1 MEPLTGERE
10 WIRRF
15 QSGDAS
21 AFVAIMNHYEP
32 YILGLLTRLAGDR
45 TRAED
50 LCQETFLK
58 ALKGLPS
65 FRRDSSLKTWLFR
78 IAHNTAT
85 DQARAEGHE
94 NDSLDQR
101 EETGLQTHSNA
112 PSPQS
117 RVEEAQ
123 MQRSVEEAMASL
135 PQSQR
140 EVLHLFYWDELSVG
154 DIASALRMPEGTVKT
169 LLFRGRNALRGRV
182 LNLLPEVTS

>member
-1 MEPLTGERE
+1 MEALPGERE
-10 WIRRF
+10 LIRKF

-21 AFVAIMNHYEP
+21 VFVAIMNHYEP
-32 YILGLLTRLAGDR
+32 YILGLLTRLTGDR

-58 ALKGLPS
+58 ALKGLSS

-78 IAHNTAT
+78 IAHNAAT
-85 DQARAEGHE
+85 DQIRSQEPGS
-94 NDSLDQR
+94 DSIEER
-101 EETGLQTHSNA
+101 EEGGLQARSSA
-112 PSPQS
+112 PSPQA

-123 MQRSVEEAMASL
+123 MQKAVEEAMASL

-140 EVLHLFYWDELSVG
+140 EILHLFYWDELSVG
-154 DIASALRMPEGTVKT
+154 EIAGALRMPEGSVKT

-182 LNLLPEVTS
+182 LNLVPEVVS

>member
-1 MEPLTGERE
+1 MEPLAGEKE
-10 WIRRF
+10 WVLKF

-32 YILGLLTRLAGDR
+32 YILGLLTRLAGNR
-45 TRAED
+45 ERAED

-58 ALKGLPS
+58 ALKGLSS

-78 IAHNTAT
+78 IAHNTAM
-85 DQARAEGHE
+85 DQARADGPGT
-94 NDSLDQR
+94 DSLDER
-101 EETGLQTHSNA
+101 EEGGIQARSTTPDPQT
-112 PSPQS
+112 

-123 MQRSVEEAMASL
+123 MRGAVEEAMASL

-154 DIASALRMPEGTVKT
+154 EIAGALRMPEGSVKT
-169 LLFRGRNALRGRV
+169 LLFRDRNALRGRV
-182 LNLLPEVTS
+182 FNLLPEVTR